1 MDPWFEEN
9 GCCFALQLIMM
20 PIPPELIVMVGVL
33 VLLTL
38 LCSWAIRADWRLPN
52 GRTDWWELIEASVSI
67 FLMLAML
74 VSSALQVVVRYLF
87 SDNVD
92 IPWTEEFGRLAMIW
106 AAFWGAAALQRVDD
120 HIRMSAVY
128 DLLPSG
134 IQKAVRLFGDIIV
147 LLVLVPIVWLGWEN
161 ARSLDVMNSISLGLP
176 LSIFAYPVP
185 IGGALMM
192 AHTAALLIG
201 RLLGREPKPSE
212 AGFGA

>member
-1 MDPWFEEN
+1 
-9 GCCFALQLIMM
+9 MM

-33 VLLTL
+33 ILLTL
-38 LCSWAIRADWRLPN
+38 LCTWAVLTDWQLPD
-52 GRTDWWELIEASVSI
+52 GRIDWWELIEASVGI
-67 FLMLAML
+67 FLMLSML
-74 VSSALQVVVRYLF
+74 VSAALQVLVRYLF

-106 AAFWGAAALQRVDD
+106 AAFWGAASLQRVDD

-134 IQKAVRLFGDIIV
+134 IQKAVRLLGDVIV
-147 LLVLVPIVWLGWEN
+147 LLVLAPIVWLGWEN
-161 ARSLDVMNSISLGLP
+161 ARSLDVMSSISLGVP

-192 AHTAALLIG
+192 VHTAALLIG
-201 RLLGREPKPSE
+201 RLLGREPKPSD
-212 AGFGA
+212 AGLGT